1 MTAKE
6 SRTQK
11 QATRAVVGALLTAAL
26 AVVLPV
32 SAGADPE
39 RVPAA
44 EKAPVTGP
52 GGQYNGPEKCSPIAE
67 DGTVRALKPGECAQ
81 FGTVGQ
87 KRTENHARNVI
98 LIIGDGMGQQE
109 ITAARNYL
117 KGAAGRFEGLDAFTS
132 TGAYTHHSVDRD
144 GSFNYVTDSAASATS
159 WTTGIKTYNGAIGV
173 DLEQKPV
180 ENLLEKAKK
189 AGLRTGNVSTSEI
202 EDATPAA
209 FVAHAFNRKCYG
221 PQEEENSKVCQG
233 EAFAAQYRHNGGL
246 GSIAEQIVDARP
258 DLTLGGGLAAFDQEV
273 IHEGEGTS
281 PFLPARTTWTAGKT
295 VLDNAA
301 DNGFTVVRTAAELDS
316 VTAADQ
322 DAPVLGLFDD
332 GNMITRYAPSKATP
346 DGGSGRPLECEAQ
359 DTEGQPELVDMTTK
373 AIELLDDPESDK
385 GFLLQVE
392 SASIDKR
399 SHAADACG
407 MIGEV
412 ERLDETVKAALD
424 FAKKDGDTL
433 VVVTADHAHST
444 EIIYDGQD
452 SVAATTRLRTGEG
465 SSQTI
470 AYGSLPLQELADNPK
485 ASQQHNGSQLR
496 VAAYGPGEENV
507 IGQTDQTDLFFTVA
521 NALRINDVP
530 TIEASDPTEKSATSY
545 RAGTEDRNAP
555 ADPLATCYKVG
566 DDGFVSGP
574 GDCAQFAKEGQG
586 LDDEKAKNVI
596 LFIGDGMG
604 DSEITS
610 ARNYL
615 HGANGRLPGIDALP
629 YTGYYTTFALDPE
642 LGGPTYVTDSAASAT
657 GWATGTKTYN
667 GGLGIRVD
675 GTPVPNII
683 EMAKARGLKT
693 GNVTTAEIQDATP
706 AAVGSHALNR
716 KCYGPEYDKNNKT
729 CQGEGFE
736 KQFREYGGLGSI
748 SEQLIDT
755 RADITLGGGAKYL
768 EQTVQ
773 TGGDWDGH
781 TWTKGDSVLDN
792 ARNQGFT
799 VVTSADELDAVKEAD
814 QDAPVLGIFAE
825 GNLPRVWEQSIPTV
839 EPAVG
844 QGVRCTENPERG
856 DEVPTLAQMTTK
868 ALDLLRNDNG
878 FLVQIESASVDKAD
892 HDADICGQI
901 GEAQQ
906 LDDAIRAARDWVRE
920 SGEPTLIITT
930 ADHAHTSQIT
940 SNDRATAGRTTKL
953 VTADGDE
960 MTVNYATAKS
970 NDDEEA
976 LGSQT
981 HTGAQLRVAA
991 EGPGA
996 ANVVGQ
1002 IDQTDIHYVIAN
1014 ALDLD
1019 TDGAGIN
1026 LAGRWEATE
1035 TGSPDTSTEAQE
1047 TSGTPTSSSTKMWIA
1062 LGFLALVILIAVT
1075 AFVTG
1080 RRRTNARG

>member
-1 MTAKE
+1 MTANE
-6 SRTQK
+6 RRTHSRV
-11 QATRAVVGALLTAAL
+11 TRAVVGGLLATTL
-26 AVVLPV
+26 AVTLPL
-32 SAGADPE
+32 SAAADPE
-39 RVPAA
+39 RLPAT

-52 GGQYNGPEKCSPIAE
+52 GGQYNGPEKCNPIAE

-87 KRTENHARNVI
+87 KRTEDHAKNVI
-98 LIIGDGMGQQE
+98 IVIGDGMGQQE

-159 WTTGIKTYNGAIGV
+159 WTTGIKTYNGAVGV

-189 AGLRTGNVSTSEI
+189 AGLRTGNVTTSEI

-221 PQEEENSKVCQG
+221 PQEEENSKACQG
-233 EAFAAQYRHNGGL
+233 EAFAAQYRQNGGL
-246 GSIAEQIVDARP
+246 GSIAEQIVDARA
-258 DLTLGGGLAAFDQEV
+258 DVTLGGGLEAFQQEV
-273 IHEGEGTS
+273 IHEGQGVS
-281 PFLPARTTWTAGKT
+281 PFLPTNTTWTAGKS
-295 VLDNAA
+295 VLDNAK
-301 DNGFTVVRTAAELDS
+301 DNGFTVVQDAAALDS
-316 VTAADQ
+316 VTSANQ
-322 DAPVLGLFDD
+322 DAPLLGLFDD
-332 GNMITRYAPSKATP
+332 GNMITRYAPSKATV
-346 DGGSGRPLECEAQ
+346 DGASGRPLACEKQ
-359 DTEGQPELVDMTTK
+359 DTKGQPELVDMTRK
-373 AIELLDDPESDK
+373 AIELLDDPSADK

-399 SHAADACG
+399 AHAADACG

-424 FAKKDGDTL
+424 FAKKDGNTL

-444 EIIYDGQD
+444 QLIYDGQN
-452 SVAATTRLRTGEG
+452 SVAATTRLRTEEG

-470 AYGSLPLQELADNPK
+470 AYGSLPLQELTDNPK

-521 NALRINDVP
+521 NALQINDVP
-530 TIEASDPTEKSATSY
+530 TIEPSVT
-545 RAGTEDRNAP
+545 TEDSAKTYDAATAHRTDP

-566 DDGFVSGP
+566 DNGFVSGP

-610 ARNYL
+610 ARDYL
-615 HGANGRLPGIDALP
+615 YGANGRLPGIDALP

-657 GWATGTKTYN
+657 GWATGAKTYN
-667 GGLGIRVD
+667 GGLGITVD

-683 EMAKARGLKT
+683 ELAKAKGMKT
-693 GNVTTAEIQDATP
+693 GNVTTAEVQDATP

-716 KCYGPEYDKNNKT
+716 KCYGPEYDKNSKT

-755 RADITLGGGAKYL
+755 RADLTLGGGAKYF

-773 TGGDWDGH
+773 AGGDWDGH

-799 VVTSADELDAVKEAD
+799 IVTSADELDAVKEAD
-814 QDAPVLGIFAE
+814 QDVPVLGLFAE
-825 GNLPRVWEQSIPTV
+825 GNLPRIWEQSIPTV

-844 QGVRCTENPERG
+844 QGMRCTENPERG
-856 DEVPTLAQMTTK
+856 AEVPSLAQMTTK
-868 ALDLLRNDNG
+868 ALDLLRNDDG
-878 FLVQIESASVDKAD
+878 FLVQIESASIDKAD

-901 GEAQQ
+901 GEAQE
-906 LDDAIRAARDWVRE
+906 LDDAIQAAREWVKKT
-920 SGEPTLIITT
+920 GEPTLIITT

-940 SNDRATAGRTTKL
+940 ANDRATAGRTTKL

-996 ANVVGQ
+996 ANVVGH

-1026 LAGRWEATE
+1026 LAARWEATE
-1035 TGSPDTSTEAQE
+1035 KTAPDASAAKE
-1047 TSGTPTSSSTKMWIA
+1047 TNGTPTSSSAKMWIG
-1062 LGFLALVILIAVT
+1062 LGFLVLVILIAVT
-1075 AFVTG
+1075 AFISG
-1080 RRRTNARG
+1080 RRRSSARG